1 MCVQLFS
8 LALLLDIA
16 VLVPPRTHWYVVR
29 SIGSGIITTSTTK
42 LGHTMSST
50 FGLNRKRLDFI
61 VIYLCVLIAMFF
73 LKNKKYYSLA
83 NCKCFCNLWSHYAQ
97 LKTYFIFGIF
107 HVPSPIKLSH
117 KCMASIFNYR
127 LLFTLCATVWPCNL
141 NFNIQLMVR
150 FHFFIKLYCSHLYGI
165 YTLDR

>member
-1 MCVQLFS
+1 MCPTFFLSLVTWYRRAGTTTNTLVCSTEYLVGHNYNIYNKTWTHNEFHFWFKQKKTRFYSNLFMC
-8 LALLLDIA
+8 ANCN
-16 VLVPPRTHWYVVR
+16 V
-29 SIGSGIITTSTTK
+29 
-42 LGHTMSST
+42 
-50 FGLNRKRLDFI
+50 
-61 VIYLCVLIAMFF
+61 F

>member
-1 MCVQLFS
+1 MCANCNV
-8 LALLLDIA
+8 
-16 VLVPPRTHWYVVR
+16 
-29 SIGSGIITTSTTK
+29 
-42 LGHTMSST
+42 
-50 FGLNRKRLDFI
+50 
-61 VIYLCVLIAMFF
+61 F
-73 LKNKKYYSLA
+73 LKNKNYYSLA

-165 YTLDR
+165 YSLDRQLFTLCAIICPFKIMQVYLSVIPLFFIHFLMWPPKVSINDVCFESKGPTIQV